1 MKDIFQ
7 ITTPV
12 HGTTDIEVSELI
24 KQLQQRLRQAK
35 EYNKHY
41 GCGCT
46 HYTVTMDNE
55 GQLWL
60 SGHTKKDLKEI

>member
-12 HGTTDIEVSELI
+12 HGTTDIEVSALI

-35 EYNKHY
+35 EDNKHY
-41 GCGCT
+41 GWGCT
-46 HYTVTMDNE
+46 RYSITMDNE

>member
-12 HGTTDIEVSELI
+12 HDTTDIEVSELI

-35 EYNKHY
+35 EFNKHY
-41 GCGCT
+41 GWGCT
-46 HYTVTMDNE
+46 RYSITMDSE

>member
-24 KQLQQRLRQAK
+24 KQLQQKLRLAK
-35 EYNKHY
+35 EFNKHY
-41 GCGCT
+41 GWGCT
-46 HYTVTMDNE
+46 RYSITKDSE

-60 SGHTKKDLKEI
+60 SGHTKKDQNEI

>member
-35 EYNKHY
+35 EFNKSY
-41 GCGCT
+41 GWGCT
-46 HYTVTMDNE
+46 RYTVTMDNE

>member
-12 HGTTDIEVSELI
+12 HGTADIEVSELI
-24 KQLQQRLRQAK
+24 KQLQQKLRQAK
-35 EYNKHY
+35 EFNKHY
-41 GCGCT
+41 GWGCAR
-46 HYTVTMDNE
+46 YSITMDSE

-60 SGHTKKDLKEI
+60 SGHTKKDQNKI

>member
-24 KQLQQRLRQAK
+24 KELQQKLRLAK
-35 EYNKHY
+35 ADNRHY
-41 GCGCT
+41 DWGCT
-46 HYTVTMDNE
+46 RYFITMNSE

-60 SGHTKKDLKEI
+60 SGHTEKDQSEI